1 MPHLTLEYTRN
12 LDLDPEA
19 ALRNLNE
26 EMYASGLFAEADI
39 KSRAVA
45 LDHWRVGIADVPR
58 AFAHVRVALLAGR
71 PPEVR
76 RALAERLLVALR
88 ANCGAPDAREVQLC
102 VETLEIDGPS
112 YAKTAFAV
120 D

>member
-19 ALRNLNE
+19 ALRQLNE
-26 EMYASGLFAEADI
+26 EMYASGLFAETGI
-39 KSRAVA
+39 KSRAIV

-58 AFAHVRVALLAGR
+58 AFAHVRVALLGGR

-76 RALAERLLVALR
+76 RALAERLLVVLR
-88 ANCGAPDAREVQLC
+88 ANCGGADAREVQLC

-112 YAKTAFAV
+112 YVRTSFDV
-120 D
+120 E